1 MTGPSGNSEF
11 CFPRISM
18 FPSTFSGNKIHC
30 SPRDQSSSVTCLPLS
45 RRGINETEQPL
56 CNVFLFILQEVGLL
70 EEVISP
76 RSNLPPLLL
85 KLSERPAEQLDYL
98 GVSYGLTTQL
108 LRCIHY

>member
-1 MTGPSGNSEF
+1 M
-11 CFPRISM
+11 
-18 FPSTFSGNKIHC
+18 
-30 SPRDQSSSVTCLPLS
+30 SVWQGFVLKHLFLYGCLNLKCLTLS
-45 RRGINETEQPL
+45 RRGCNETEQPL

-98 GVSYGLTTQL
+98 GVSYGLTAQL
-108 LRCIHY
+108 LRCTHY

>member
-1 MTGPSGNSEF
+1 MSEIKD
-11 CFPRISM
+11 PI
-18 FPSTFSGNKIHC
+18 
-30 SPRDQSSSVTCLPLS
+30 
-45 RRGINETEQPL
+45 

-98 GVSYGLTTQL
+98 GVSYGLTAQL
-108 LRCIHY
+108 LRYVRY